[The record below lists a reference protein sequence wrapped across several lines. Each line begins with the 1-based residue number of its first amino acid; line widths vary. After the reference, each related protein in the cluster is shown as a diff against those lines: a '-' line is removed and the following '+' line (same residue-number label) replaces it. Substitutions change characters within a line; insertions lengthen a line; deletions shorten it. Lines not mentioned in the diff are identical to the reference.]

1 MFQLCNVTKK
11 FSNAHGVTTVMDDAC
26 YVFEQGS
33 SYAIMGPSGV
43 GKSTLLSLLTGFEKP
58 TQGTITYHGTNI
70 ATLAHEAPHD
80 YSDFLHAKVGLVFQS
95 PCLVPELSMLDNVSI
110 KGLISGISHE
120 ACHVRATQLLER
132 VGLCGCLQQSVMTLS
147 GGQQQRV
154 ALARALF
161 IAPQFLLLDEPT
173 AHVDAQTAHDIIML
187 LQEFQKEDGIG
198 IIVVCHDMAVAHAM
212 DHVLTI
218 ENGKL
223 QQCHQKI

>member
-1 MFQLCNVTKK
+1 MFQLCSVTKK
-11 FSNAHGVTTVMDDAC
+11 FSNVHGVTTVLDDAC

-58 TQGTITYHGTNI
+58 THGTITYHGKNI

-80 YSDFLHAKVGLVFQS
+80 YSDFLHAKLGLVFQS
-95 PCLVPELSMLDNVSI
+95 PCLVPELSMLENVSI
-110 KGLISGISHE
+110 KGLISGMSQQ
-120 ACHVRATQLLER
+120 ACYLRATELLER
-132 VGLCGCLQQSVMTLS
+132 VGLGSCLQQSVTTLS

-173 AHVDAQTAHDIIML
+173 AHVDVQTARDIITL
-187 LQEFQKEDGIG
+187 LQEFKKEDGIG
-198 IIVVCHDMAVAHAM
+198 IIVVCHDVAVAQAM
-212 DHVLTI
+212 DHVLKI